1 MVLEGSGKEG
11 VRVDSMQEE
20 SQQPQQV
27 SGETL
32 TNLQA
37 RTYVPY
43 PGVYVLM

>member
-20 SQQPQQV
+20 SQQAQQV

-32 TNLQA
+32 KLTD
-37 RTYVPY
+37 R
-43 PGVYVLM
+43 PGHM